1 MSLPRRVGALTQP
14 HLLPKSIFFSGTI
27 PSQGHRNGRLWPV
40 ETHIKCDLVTSQ
52 IREPPTEDVSDLVN
66 KKMIWKQDLECATT
80 RLSETRQME
89 AFSPVVG
96 SGVDAMGRNK
106 EDCVP
111 ITHMLLAV
119 SLLHI
124 KICYGILFRG

>member
-1 MSLPRRVGALTQP
+1 MSSESSSILQNQREFSLAIFSPDFDRSYFPEEKAVSDQLKGLPQK
-14 HLLPKSIFFSGTI
+14 H
-27 PSQGHRNGRLWPV
+27 
-40 ETHIKCDLVTSQ
+40 LVTSQ